1 MPLPQLNWK
10 KLPRFDLQLNGSGSS
25 VVGLLNAIYTLFSTS
40 SYYDGSSRIAGSN
53 SAWTFTPAIS
63 GTTTVAVFGKP
74 PLTTEMSQ
82 SVIFAGSFT
91 YTGSVYPKLFGFQ
104 FPTSLAAQADITNS
118 LLIGNAINAGNY
130 INWTSQSVFTSGSNM
145 PLNTSSSF
153 SGFYAL
159 TRNISVVTSSLNLK
173 YLYAWE
179 GQEAIAIQ
187 LSFTSS
193 ASAVNNGGTVGAL
206 AGALIDPDSNNLYD
220 AHSDGRLYGLIT
232 TGTVTA
238 STDFHL
244 VTSSLFYNAGVGG
257 AAVNSYQKYWST
269 FFKPNGFN
277 YLSSSF
283 PRPPYD
289 GYNFVSSSATMSIW
303 SITRIDN
310 SIVDTGL
317 SSSSGQTPVFPIYT
331 KYDNAVNSALYGL
344 TIIHTNTNDNSITQK
359 YNSGFYTG
367 ILREIKMIRNLP
379 SGLTYRSASVD
390 IGHIFGSKDSG
401 SSFIGNSLILMA

>member
-10 KLPRFDLQLNGSGSS
+10 KLPRFDLQLNGSGSN

-91 YTGSVYPKLFGFQ
+91 YTGSVYPKLFAFQ
-104 FPTSLAAQADITNS
+104 FPNSLAAQADFTNS
-118 LLIGNAINAGNY
+118 LLIGTAINAGNY

-153 SGFYAL
+153 TGFYAL
-159 TRNISVVTSSLNLK
+159 TRNMSVVTSSLNLK

-179 GQEAIAIQ
+179 CQEAIAIQ

-232 TGTVTA
+232 TGTITA

-244 VTSSLFYNAGVGG
+244 VTSSFFYNVGS
-257 AAVNSYQKYWST
+257 ATYSYQKCWST

-303 SITRIDN
+303 AISKMDN
-310 SIVDTGL
+310 STIDVGL
-317 SSSSGQTPVFPIYT
+317 SSSSGQTPIFPIYT
-331 KYDNAVNSALYGL
+331 RYDIKNAVGAEG
-344 TIIHTNTNDNSITQK
+344 
-359 YNSGFYTG
+359 GFTLFLNNIGETSNLPHQAGYYTG

-401 SSFIGNSLILMA
+401 SSFIGNSVILMS